1 MCEEEQTMFDYQ
13 SDVFHPMDGTHF
25 LTYGHYGSTVH
36 DPMDG
41 SYLNII
47 ICNKCLKDHKE
58 KFTYNN
64 TYTDA
69 HTERETMSIE
79 NETKFVIRVLNKRLA
94 DNISSNDFD
103 KIPDVIEEMREQM
116 VLFKLHQNLKD
127 NK

>member
-1 MCEEEQTMFDYQ
+1 
-13 SDVFHPMDGTHF
+13 
-25 LTYGHYGSTVH
+25 
-36 DPMDG
+36 
-41 SYLNII
+41 
-47 ICNKCLKDHKE
+47 
-58 KFTYNN
+58 
-64 TYTDA
+64 
-69 HTERETMSIE
+69 MSIE